1 MKDALTILVV
11 GAVTLVW
18 VTVFVASIFTREYTP
33 LIYVSGPMLAIV
45 GYVTGVSIIRRGNG
59 AREQ

>member
-33 LIYVSGPMLAIV
+33 LIYVSGPMLAVV
-45 GYVTGVSIIRRGNG
+45 GYATGVSIIRRGNG
-59 AREQ
+59 ARE